1 MNKEQELNRLMI
13 EYYSFDMQ
21 SLKDEVDRI
30 LNHESDKITKEKE
43 DKLKQIQNN
52 LKRIMTLAQDHIAK
66 GSNYRVGESNEQQVL
81 DEFERQSEEFEKIVK
96 EANLNKN

>member
-1 MNKEQELNRLMI
+1 MNTNLQEKDKIIMNKEQELNRLMI

-52 LKRIMTLAQDHIAK
+52 LKRIMTLA
-66 GSNYRVGESNEQQVL
+66 
-81 DEFERQSEEFEKIVK
+81 
-96 EANLNKN
+96 

>member
-1 MNKEQELNRLMI
+1 MHKEQELNRLMV

-21 SLKDEVDRI
+21 QLKDEVDRI
-30 LNHESDKITKEKE
+30 LNHESDKISKEKE

-66 GSNYRVGESNEQQVL
+66 GSNYKVQDGKEQ
-81 DEFERQSEEFEKIVK
+81 
-96 EANLNKN
+96 